1 MPSPILPS
9 NLADPT
15 GQDRRERAVIAEFSR
30 RLRTV
35 RQAYVAVL
43 DRIPRQT
50 VTVNAETT
58 QYTITP
64 ELLAGL
70 LTEVALQVDRILLQN
85 EVGQLWFI
93 EAGVVP
99 AYQAGA
105 AQQFTNLS
113 VQSATYAAS
122 RQNLTALITSQPY
135 QTRLGFLKLRVEDS
149 LRGYSAG
156 VQAQM
161 SQVLQDGLVTGRNPR
176 DIAKLLADQ
185 TGVAYR
191 KAETIA
197 RTEVPGALR
206 AARLQEADAARSEL
220 GIKTLE
226 CHLSALS
233 PTTRKTHRDRHATL
247 HTTQDQRD
255 WWSRDGNFANCK
267 CSTVS
272 VLVDDKGQ
280 PLTPGV
286 ISRAKAMLEK
296 NPAPSQ

>member
-1 MPSPILPS
+1 MAHQPLLPS
-9 NLADPT
+9 RVTDPT
-15 GQDRRERAVIAEFSR
+15 GQDSRERRCIAEFSR
-30 RLRTV
+30 RLRSV
-35 RQAYVAVL
+35 RQLYVAA
-43 DRIPRQT
+43 IPEPVR
-50 VTVNAETT
+50 VINADET
-58 QYTITP
+58 QYATTP
-64 ELLAGL
+64 TMLA
-70 LTEVALQVDRILLQN
+70 ASMD
-85 EVGQLWFI
+85 EVGRQVNRLLLENQNGSLWFL
-93 EAGVVP
+93 EAGVEP
-99 AYQAGA
+99 AYQQGA
-105 AQQFTNLS
+105 AQQLSNLS
-113 VQSATYAAS
+113 VQSAAYAAS
-122 RQNLTALITSQPY
+122 RPNLTALLTSQPY
-135 QTRLGFLKLRVEDS
+135 QTRLGFLRQRVTTS
-149 LRGYSAG
+149 LQGYADG
-156 VQAQM
+156 VKAHM
-161 SQVLQDGLVTGRNPR
+161 SQVLQDGLAAGRGSR
-176 DIAKLLADQ
+176 DIAKRLADQ
-185 TGVAYR
+185 TGVEYR

-286 ISRAKAMLEK
+286 IARAKAMLEK
-296 NPAPSQ
+296 NPAPTD